1 MVLHYRLCLELN
13 VIQLGLTNLERGI
26 GERMEKAA
34 IFLGAGAS
42 KSEGAPLQNELFAN
56 YFGGEKYRS
65 SHGAMEKELAS
76 FFQFIFGINV
86 DNDDLST
93 VTFPTFEEALGIL
106 DLAERRNEAF
116 KEFDL
121 QNNVPD
127 SDRIRMLR
135 QQLVLLMA
143 KCIGDSLVH
152 DNGYHHKLVNNLE
165 KSNLLMDTTF
175 ISANYD
181 ILIDNALANRYPDF
195 SLDYGVEFTNFDKEG
210 DWKRPKKNA
219 VNLFK
224 IHGSLNWCYCRTCNK
239 LTLTPRDKGILRLI
253 TDPESLLCQECE
265 SLAVPVIVPPT
276 FYKDMSN
283 IFLGIIWNKTEQALR
298 KAQTIIFCGYSF
310 PDADMHIKYLL
321 KRIQTNRQI
330 PLLKI
335 VVCNHYTDKN
345 KETAKEEEIRYKR
358 FLGSK
363 VKYEEVSF
371 EQFANNPL
379 MYIG

>member
-1 MVLHYRLCLELN
+1 
-13 VIQLGLTNLERGI
+13 
-26 GERMEKAA
+26 MEETVSKSA

-42 KSEGAPLQNELFAN
+42 KSEGAPLQNELFEN
-56 YFGGEKYRS
+56 YFRMARERS
-65 SHGAMEKELAS
+65 SLNNMDRELAT
-76 FFQFIFGINV
+76 FFSDFFEIDVYNGDFTKV
-86 DNDDLST
+86 Y
-93 VTFPTFEEALGIL
+93 FPTFEEALGIL
-106 DLAERRNEAF
+106 DLAVQRNEAF

-121 QNNVPD
+121 QNNISD
-127 SDRIRMLR
+127 SDRIRRVR

-143 KCIGDSLVH
+143 QCIGESLVR
-152 DNGYHHKLVNNLE
+152 DRGHHVNLVKNLA
-165 KSNLLMDTTF
+165 KSNLLKDTTF

-181 ILIDNALANRYPDF
+181 ILIDNALANHYQHY
-195 SLDYGVEFTNFDKEG
+195 SLDYGVEFTNFDKKD
-210 DWKRPKKNA
+210 DWKRPGKNS

-239 LTLTPRDKGILRLI
+239 LTLTPRNKGILSLI
-253 TDPESLLCQECE
+253 TNPTSLLCQECK

-298 KAQTIIFCGYSF
+298 KAQTIVFCGYSF

-330 PLLKI
+330 PLERI
-335 VVCNHYTDKN
+335 VVCNYYRGKSLAVKD
-345 KETAKEEEIRYKR
+345 EEEKRYKR

-363 VKYEEVSF
+363 VEYENVSF
-371 EQFANNPL
+371 EKFADNPL
-379 MYIG
+379 LYIS